1 MKIQKDG
8 LINMVRIIIA
18 ILLVSFSVLA
28 PSWSQPAIAGGTLV
42 ISTINN
48 KVKKFAKRYDPL
60 AQYLEQ
66 RLGDQGVDAVE
77 VSINTNRGSLV
88 DGLQS
93 GDIDVYFDSPLI
105 FASIARETDLLPT
118 LRSWKKGVAE
128 YHSVIFTKAASSIE
142 TLDDLLGRVIAFEEP
157 TSTSGYLLP
166 KSELIN
172 TGYRLW
178 EMASRGT
185 KIPPKQIGYLFSSDD
200 NNTVL
205 WVMKGKVAAGV
216 VDSVTFEDIVARRP
230 ADFRVVARSES
241 VPRQVVGFRAG
252 LDPAVA
258 KAVTAALLEM
268 HTTESGR
275 AVLKQFR
282 TARFDHFPDGVEA
295 TFARIDRILSALD
308 GPLTD

>member
-8 LINMVRIIIA
+8 WVNMYRFVIA
-18 ILLVSFSVLA
+18 ILLVCLSVLA
-28 PSWSQPAIAGGTLV
+28 PSWAQPAVAGETLV

-48 KVKKFAKRYDPL
+48 KVKKFVKRYDPL

-66 RLGDQGVDAVE
+66 RLVDQGIDAVE

-105 FASIARETDLLPT
+105 FASIARETELQPV

-128 YHSVIFTKAASSIE
+128 YHSVIFTKASSSIE
-142 TLDDLLGRVIAFEEP
+142 SLNDLQGRIVAFEEP

-172 TGYRLW
+172 AGYRLW

-185 KIPPKQIGYLFSSDD
+185 KIPPKQIGYLFSTDD
-200 NNTVL
+200 SNTVL

-216 VDSVTFEDIVARRP
+216 VDSVTFESIAARRP

-241 VPRQVVGFRAG
+241 VPRQVVGFRTG

-258 KAVTAALLEM
+258 KALTEALLEM
-268 HTTESGR
+268 HTTKSGR
-275 AVLKQFR
+275 AVLKKFKSAQ
-282 TARFDHFPDGVEA
+282 FDHFPDGVEA
-295 TFARIDRILSALD
+295 TFSRIDRILSALD

>member
-8 LINMVRIIIA
+8 WVNMYRFVIA
-18 ILLVSFSVLA
+18 ILLVCLSVLA
-28 PSWSQPAIAGGTLV
+28 PSWAQPAVAGETLV

-48 KVKKFAKRYDPL
+48 KVKKFVKRYDPL

-66 RLGDQGVDAVE
+66 RLVDQGIDAVE

-105 FASIARETDLLPT
+105 FASIARETELQPV

-128 YHSVIFTKAASSIE
+128 YHSVIFTKASSSIE
-142 TLDDLLGRVIAFEEP
+142 SLNDLQGRIVAFEEP

-172 TGYRLW
+172 AGYRLW

-185 KIPPKQIGYLFSSDD
+185 KIPPKQIGYLFSTDD
-200 NNTVL
+200 SNTVL

-216 VDSVTFEDIVARRP
+216 VDSVTFESIAARRP

-241 VPRQVVGFRAG
+241 VPRQVVGFRTG

-258 KAVTAALLEM
+258 KALTEALLEM
-268 HTTESGR
+268 HTTKSGR
-275 AVLKQFR
+275 AVLKKFKSAQ
-282 TARFDHFPDGVEA
+282 FDHFPDGVEA

>member
-1 MKIQKDG
+1 MKIHRDG
-8 LINMVRIIIA
+8 WVNMYRFVIA
-18 ILLVSFSVLA
+18 ILLVSLSVLA
-28 PSWSQPAIAGGTLV
+28 PSWTQSAVAGETLV

-66 RLGDQGVDAVE
+66 RLVDQGVDAVE
-77 VSINTNRGSLV
+77 VSINTNQESLV
-88 DGLQS
+88 DGLQR
-93 GDIDVYFDSPLI
+93 GEIDVYFDSPLI
-105 FASIARETDLLPT
+105 FASIAQETDLQPT
-118 LRSWKKGVAE
+118 LRSWKKSVAQ

-142 TLDDLLGRVIAFEEP
+142 TLDDLQGRVIAFEEP

-185 KIPPKQIGYLFSSDD
+185 KIPPKQIGYLFSTDD

-216 VDSVTFEDIVARRP
+216 VDSVTFEEIAARRP
-230 ADFRVVARSES
+230 GDFRVVARSES
-241 VPRQVVGFRAG
+241 VPRQVVGYRAG

-258 KAVTAALLEM
+258 KGLTEALLEM

-275 AVLKQFR
+275 AVLKKFR
-282 TARFDHFPDGVEA
+282 SARFDRFPDGIEA

>member
-28 PSWSQPAIAGGTLV
+28 PLWAPSAVAGETLV
-42 ISTINN
+42 LSTINN
-48 KVKKFAKRYDPL
+48 KVKKFVKRYDPL

-66 RLGDQGVDAVE
+66 RLADQGVDAVE
-77 VSINTNRGSLV
+77 VSINTNRESLV
-88 DGLQS
+88 EGLQS
-93 GDIDVYFDSPLI
+93 GHVDVYFDSPLI
-105 FASIARETDLLPT
+105 FASVARETGLQPA

-128 YHSVIFTKAASSIE
+128 YHSVIFTKASSSIE
-142 TLDDLLGRVIAFEEP
+142 TLNDLQGRIIAFEEP

-172 TGYRLW
+172 AGYRLW
-178 EMASRGT
+178 ETASRGT
-185 KIPPKQIGYLFSSDD
+185 KIHSKKIAYLFSTDD

-216 VDSVTFEDIVARRP
+216 VDSVTFEDISARRP
-230 ADFRVVARSES
+230 TNFRVVARSES
-241 VPRQVVGFRAG
+241 VPRQVVGLRAG

-258 KAVTAALLEM
+258 SALTEVLLEM
-268 HTTESGR
+268 HTTETGR
-275 AVLKQFR
+275 
-282 TARFDHFPDGVEA
+282 T
-295 TFARIDRILSALD
+295 
-308 GPLTD
+308 